1 MPWIW
6 RISRE
11 SPLNNSCSGLLQVQT
26 VHFLGYQTWSIV
38 KSMVDFASY
47 FFYGKIFHGWGR
59 RDGKGRDPFFHDPR
73 KKQHKFILFLLRVLF
88 RRASPNILSFLEKV
102 FILLRNWL
110 QIILICL
117 LYEVICFQ
125 TQILF
130 YIESNSPY
138 YNGGHWYLFNSRRTT
153 SIYAFFADRSVFPG
167 FFHHKH

>member
-1 MPWIW
+1 MA
-6 RISRE
+6 E
-11 SPLNNSCSGLLQVQT
+11 EEG
-26 VHFLGYQTWSIV
+26 
-38 KSMVDFASY
+38 M
-47 FFYGKIFHGWGR
+47 
-59 RDGKGRDPFFHDPR
+59 GRDPFFHDPR
-73 KKQHKFILFLLRVLF
+73 QKQHKFILFLLRVLF

-138 YNGGHWYLFNSRRTT
+138 YIGGH
-153 SIYAFFADRSVFPG
+153 
-167 FFHHKH
+167 